1 MKEAYESPKLTVYG
15 SVVSLT
21 KIQVGSLIDANGYI
35 GTKE

>member
-21 KIQVGSLIDANGYI
+21 KIQVGSPINGYNNH
-35 GTKE
+35 ED